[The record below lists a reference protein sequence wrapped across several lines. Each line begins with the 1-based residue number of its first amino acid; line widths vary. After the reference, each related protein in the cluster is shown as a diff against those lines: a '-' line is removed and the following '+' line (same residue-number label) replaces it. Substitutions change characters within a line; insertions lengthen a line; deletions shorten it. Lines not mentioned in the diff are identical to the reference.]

1 MKTASFFTY
10 TGPGRISIARFPPRN
25 TPAGFKVYRKLAPGE
40 WFNSVEIAEYLER
53 FHAEILAP
61 LDPQAVW
68 DELHRLTYPHEPV
81 LLCWEKPPVAALEL
95 PGHDFCH
102 RRIVAEWLE
111 GRLGHRVEELDP
123 KREGSRQRTL
133 ELL

>member
-25 TPAGFKVYRKLAPGE
+25 TPAGFKVYRALAPGP
-40 WFNSVEIAEYLER
+40 WFNSVDIKEYLER

-68 DELHRLTYPHEPV
+68 DELHRLAAPHEPV
-81 LLCWEKPPVAALEL
+81 LLCWEKPPVAASEVA
-95 PGHDFCH
+95 GHDFCH

-111 GRLGHRVEELDP
+111 VKLGRIVDEFDP
-123 KREGSRQRTL
+123 KRFAAGQETL

>member
-40 WFNSVEIAEYLER
+40 WFNSVSVEEYLER
-53 FHAEILAP
+53 FQGEILAP
-61 LDPQAVW
+61 LDPQTIW
-68 DELHRLTYPHEPV
+68 DELHRLAGESEPV
-81 LLCWEKPPVAALEL
+81 LLCWERPPVAATEL

-102 RRIVAEWLE
+102 RRIVAQWLE
-111 GRLGHRVEELDP
+111 ERLGFVVEEYDP
-123 KREGSRQRTL
+123 KRQAGQATL
-133 ELL
+133 EL

>member
-10 TGPGRISIARFPPRN
+10 TGLGRISIARFPPRN

-40 WFNSVEIAEYLER
+40 WFNSVEIDEYLER

-61 LDPQAVW
+61 LDPKAVW
-68 DELHRLTYPHEPV
+68 DELHRLAGGVEPV
-81 LLCWEKPPVAALEL
+81 LLCWEKPPVAASEM

-102 RRIVAEWLE
+102 RRIVAQWLE
-111 GRLGHRVEELDP
+111 EKLNVTVAEHDP
-123 KREGSRQRTL
+123 KLPIGQAAL
-133 ELL
+133 EL

>member
-25 TPAGFKVYRKLAPGE
+25 TPAGFKVYRALAPGS
-40 WFNSVEIAEYLER
+40 WFNSVEIDEYLER
-53 FHAEILAP
+53 FHAAILAP
-61 LDPQAVW
+61 LDPEAVW
-68 DELHRLTYPHEPV
+68 DELHRLAAPHEPV
-81 LLCWEKPPVAALEL
+81 LVAASEV

-111 GRLGHRVEELDP
+111 EKLGMQIEEYDP
-123 KREGSRQRTL
+123 KRVAAASQVTL
-133 ELL
+133 EL

>member
-25 TPAGFKVYRKLAPGE
+25 TPAGFKVYRKLAPGD

-68 DELHRLTYPHEPV
+68 DELHRLAAPHEPV
-81 LLCWEKPPVAALEL
+81 LLCWEKPPVAASEVQ
-95 PGHDFCH
+95 GHDFCH

-111 GRLGHRVEELDP
+111 ERLGQRVDEFDP
-123 KREGSRQRTL
+123 KRVIPGQEAL
-133 ELL
+133 EF